1 MSSSTTRTSGP
12 SDNTDQLLNICQI
25 ARSLLRV
32 VKDIHH
38 YPVTNELWLGIL
50 VGMMRKVA
58 DGVDPALP
66 SNTLEEALTCIKCWI
81 GPDED
86 IEDVVEDDFT
96 DSEVESSTNGH
107 ESEPDSVSTD
117 STFTPSECCSSST
130 VAAEVNKSTDK
141 KSAAPQG
148 TAAVDSMDTSSEGT
162 SSSRSSS
169 RSSSTS
175 SSRSSSTS
183 SSSRRSIQISSNITM
198 DDKTHDRSSGSR
210 SRSQSN
216 SSFAKAVDV
225 HSWVSSITVSNI
237 SSLPIATCPAVDEGP
252 NTSNSQEIV
261 TPINEIR
268 TLSRNEFAQAA
279 AGSSFEGS
287 SGQMECKLLIRS
299 SGMERA
305 RDHPNFN
312 KIIQKMLSCYNRHRG
327 LVDDGAVLE
336 ERRISETRL
345 TDSSVGE
352 LCALLKA
359 IRKYG
364 NTINVLPSL
373 FKEAQIL
380 NTLSDR
386 LTEEELSSMPG
397 VLPRQ
402 TRLFQLNRLFKL
414 GTIYPALL
422 RVDRGFSASFIFN
435 NLDFISLA
443 CQSDDRWK
451 TDPLQN
457 HPSAD

>member
-1 MSSSTTRTSGP
+1 MSSTTRTSGL

-25 ARSLLRV
+25 ARSLRRV
-32 VKDIHH
+32 VTDIHR
-38 YPVTNELWLGIL
+38 YPVTNEPWLGIL
-50 VGMMRKVA
+50 VGMTRKVA

-66 SNTLEEALTCIKCWI
+66 SNTLEEALNCIKCWI

-117 STFTPSECCSSST
+117 NTFTPSECCSSST

-148 TAAVDSMDTSSEGT
+148 TATVDSMDNSSEG
-162 SSSRSSS
+162 SISRSSS

-183 SSSRRSIQISSNITM
+183 SSRRSSSITM
-198 DDKTHDRSSGSR
+198 DDDTHDRSSGSSSSS
-210 SRSQSN
+210 SRSQSSS
-216 SSFAKAVDV
+216 SSFAKVVDV

-237 SSLPIATCPAVDEGP
+237 SSLPIATCPAVAEGP
-252 NTSNSQEIV
+252 NTSNSQEII

-268 TLSRNEFAQAA
+268 TLSRDEFVQAA

-287 SGQMECKLLIRS
+287 SGQMECKSLIRS

-305 RDHPNFN
+305 RDHPNYH
-312 KIIQKMLSCYNRHRG
+312 KISQKMLSCYNRHRG
-327 LVDDGAVLE
+327 LVDDGAVFE

-352 LCALLKA
+352 LCTLLKA
-359 IRKYG
+359 IRKFG

-386 LTEEELSSMPG
+386 LTEEELTSMPG
-397 VLPRQ
+397 VLPRR
-402 TRLFQLNRLFKL
+402 TRRFQLNRLFKL

-435 NLDFISLA
+435 NLDLIGLA
-443 CQSDDRWK
+443 CQLDDRWK
-451 TDPLQN
+451 TDPFQN
-457 HPSAD
+457 HQSAD